1 MPQSQ
6 KNRLGRGLD
15 VLLGPP
21 SSESLSQPLS
31 KNLSKN
37 REKNSGAYLLDI
49 EKIFP
54 NPNQPRKAFDKEAL
68 QELTR
73 SIKQNGLLQAILV
86 EKSDQGYQIIA
97 GERRWRASGM
107 AGLKKIP
114 ALLKSEVKKQD
125 SLVWALAENL
135 QREDLNPIE
144 QAQAFKN
151 IMEQRS
157 WKQEFLAQ
165 KLGLSRSSVANSL
178 RLLKLEP
185 EVQALLKDKKL
196 SFSQARELLQI
207 KDPGQQKKLARACVD
222 KKLTVQGI
230 KKQAKKPKNPPSEPV
245 FWIKKTLARLERK
258 YQSPIK
264 LQLSR
269 KAQRGH
275 LSFSFKDE
283 EELRRLLDRLS

>member
-15 VLLGPP
+15 VLLGPS
-21 SSESLSQPLS
+21 SSESLSKPLS

-37 REKNSGAYLLDI
+37 RENNSGAYLLDI

-125 SLVWALAENL
+125 SLVWALAE
-135 QREDLNPIE
+135 
-144 QAQAFKN
+144 
-151 IMEQRS
+151 
-157 WKQEFLAQ
+157 
-165 KLGLSRSSVANSL
+165 
-178 RLLKLEP
+178 
-185 EVQALLKDKKL
+185 
-196 SFSQARELLQI
+196 
-207 KDPGQQKKLARACVD
+207 
-222 KKLTVQGI
+222 
-230 KKQAKKPKNPPSEPV
+230 KPTK
-245 FWIKKTLARLERK
+245 
-258 YQSPIK
+258 
-264 LQLSR
+264 
-269 KAQRGH
+269 
-275 LSFSFKDE
+275 
-283 EELRRLLDRLS
+283 RRLKPHRTGPSF